1 MEIKRLKELRK
12 ALNAENWNAKT
23 MIEVIAIIDEAIAR
37 QSVKSEEVQE
47 AIGFQEEHVKDCQA
61 SINRITRGEVNFMES
76 EVVDGAWTNKNI
88 NADIVEQEKREISL
102 CNIAITA
109 LQAYEPW
116 IPVSNGKPESG
127 KHVLLCCE
135 IKPLGKRYVC
145 DGFYAQS
152 KTITTIC
159 DGDNNCEYDE
169 ETDEYYLIEGYYE
182 IIKNWDDYSSIV
194 IDDFVTHWKPLPEPP
209 KGE

>member
-1 MEIKRLKELRK
+1 MDIEKLKELREETEQYR
-12 ALNAENWNAKT
+12 AVADDRCMSTNYEDDLLT
-23 MIEVIAIIDEAIAR
+23 LIDEAISR
-37 QSVKSEEVQE
+37 QSVKSEDVRIALTWFEELDKHEIVQR
-47 AIGFQEEHVKDCQA
+47 IKICPDYTCTMPDHVVQT
-61 SINRITRGEVNFMES
+61 I
-76 EVVDGAWTNKNI
+76 
-88 NADIVEQEKREISL
+88 L
-102 CNIAITA
+102 TA
-109 LQAYEPW
+109 LQAYQPW
-116 IPVSNGKPESG
+116 VSVEVEKPESG

-159 DGDNNCEYDE
+159 DGDNNYEYDE

-194 IDDFVTHWKPLPEPP
+194 IDDFVTHWKPLPEAP